1 MLIGSRC
8 IPNGAHTKHFCE
20 PIWPMLQ
27 NLSKT
32 LLGRIIKYK
41 TLKEIMILRN
51 DTISTFITIS
61 VLLLNTDLKLMTDN
75 EQLPI

>member
-1 MLIGSRC
+1 
-8 IPNGAHTKHFCE
+8 
-20 PIWPMLQ
+20 MLQ